1 MLRPRLLPLLSGSFG
16 LWLAAG
22 ACIAWAGGP
31 LPPSGSPGPG
41 TPDRGPRL
49 EAAAIRNFPR
59 GDLLADLDPGTGWA
73 AGLEVRMGGVA
84 YLRLEG
90 MWQDSVFAP
99 ESLIKVS
106 EEGTWYNEDYLYRDA
121 CLVLGLDLVRP
132 RIGRPHPFV
141 ELGAGVAKERFTW
154 VSVDP
159 QGRNALDRETDRVYF
174 VAAGGAGI
182 GFPLHRRLDLE
193 LGVGV
198 RVHWYTDPGTGL
210 FDDLT
215 GELIPVADQD
225 PTNTSVGTFIG
236 VRLGL
241 AWALG

>member
-1 MLRPRLLPLLSGSFG
+1 MPRPRLLPLLSGSLG
-16 LWLAAG
+16 LWLAAC
-22 ACIAWAGGP
+22 ACHAWAGDAT
-31 LPPSGSPGPG
+31 PPAGTAGPG
-41 TPDRGPRL
+41 VPERGPRL
-49 EAAAIRNFPR
+49 AVAAVLNAPR
-59 GDLLADLDPGTGWA
+59 EDLLADLDPAAGWV
-73 AGLEVRMGGVA
+73 AGLEVRLGTAA
-84 YLRLEG
+84 YVRLEG
-90 MWQDSVFAP
+90 LWQDSPFAP
-99 ESLIKVS
+99 ESLVRV
-106 EEGTWYNEDYLYRDA
+106 EEDATRYNEDYLYRDV
-121 CLVLGLDLVRP
+121 CLMLGLDLLRP

-141 ELGAGVAKERFTW
+141 ELGAGVAGERFAW

-159 QGRNALDRETDRVYF
+159 QGRNAVDRETDRVYF

-193 LGVGV
+193 LGVSV
-198 RVHWYTDPGTGL
+198 RIHWDTDPGTGL

-225 PTNTSVGTFIG
+225 PTTTSFGTFVG